1 MAAPRTPP
9 APWRSTHLLSTR
21 TPIATPP
28 MRILWSQCIQIELD
42 CQTIQLAKSTHKS
55 KANPTGKVDT
65 SKWTKPEQ
73 KKVDTSKWV
82 KPKPPPAPKTKPKT
96 VQKPPPAP
104 SKNND
109 DYKKQST

>member
-28 MRILWSQCIQIELD
+28 MWQCLYIAAIQRILWSQCIQLELD

-82 KPKPPPAPKTKPKT
+82 KPKP
-96 VQKPPPAP
+96 KPPPAP
-104 SKNND
+104 K
-109 DYKKQST
+109 